1 MKTLENHM
9 VLFDGECP
17 MCNLYTNAFVKSGML
32 PEDGRGAYQNNMDTV
47 CPLID
52 KQRAV
57 NEIALVN
64 LQNGEVTYGVKS
76 IFKILGNACPAFAP
90 LFLCTPFIWLMSKVY
105 AFISYN
111 RRVIIPAPIAG
122 DGYSYQPSFKK
133 HYRIAYL
140 LFTWLCTGYIL
151 TAYAHLLN
159 GMVPMGNTY
168 REYFICGGQI
178 IFQGIIIGIIAKEK
192 LWNYLGNMMTI
203 SFAGSLLLLIPLA
216 LHHWIAINP
225 IICTLYFM
233 AVAGL
238 MFLEHLRRSKLLDIG
253 YTFSITWVLY
263 RLMVLVIILT

>member
-1 MKTLENHM
+1 MKTLENHV

-17 MCNLYTNAFVKSGML
+17 MCNLYTCAFVKIGML
-32 PEDGRGAYQNNMDTV
+32 PKDGRGDYQSNMDTV

-90 LFLCTPFIWLMSKVY
+90 LFLCNPFIWLMSKVY

-111 RRVIIPAPIAG
+111 RRVIIPAPAGG
-122 DGYSYQPSFKK
+122 DGYIYQPTFKL

-140 LFTWLCTGYIL
+140 LFTWFCTGYIL
-151 TAYAHLLN
+151 TAYAHLLT
-159 GMVPMGNTY
+159 GILPLGNAY
-168 REYFICGGQI
+168 REYLICGGQI
-178 IFQGIIIGIIAKEK
+178 IFQGIVISVFAKEK
-192 LWNYLGNMMTI
+192 LWSYLGNMMTI

-216 LHHWIAINP
+216 LHHYITPTP
-225 IICTLYFM
+225 IIYTLYFL

-253 YTFSITWVLY
+253 YALTITWVLY
-263 RLMVLVIILT
+263 RVVVLVTILN